1 MGGLSFILPPARL
14 MLQDIRFAARTLVK
28 NPAFTLA
35 AVVCLALGIGV
46 NATIF
51 SCVRALLL
59 RPFPYQNP
67 DELVAIGETNM
78 RRGWHMNPVSYP
90 NFRSWQ
96 AQNRSLSNIGFYTT
110 NSFNLA
116 SGGGAEFVGGGSV
129 SWTMF
134 RTLGISPV
142 LGRDFNE
149 DEDRVGAPRVI
160 LLSDRIWHDRFNAR
174 RDIVGQS
181 LMVNGVRH
189 TVIGV
194 MPPGFEFPGAAGAWT
209 TIQLDPMQNR
219 GNHSWQVIGRL
230 KPSVTVA
237 QARKDL
243 GAIAA
248 VLETQYPASN
258 LGWGVDVQEIR
269 EQQVGNFRP
278 VLMIMMASVGF
289 VLLIACANVANLLLA
304 RATSRSK
311 EMAVRVA
318 LGADRWRI
326 VRQLLVESVMVAL
339 IGATLGIAFAYAFL
353 QWIKANI
360 LGGIP
365 FWMQFTIDAP
375 VLAFTTAVAV
385 ATGLLFGLV
394 PAIQSA
400 RPNLNETLRDGG
412 SRGTSAGRARQR
424 LRSSLVVGEVAL
436 SLVLLVGAALLI
448 RSFVGMQ
455 SVKPGFDPSNLLT
468 MRVTLTGP
476 SYDSSYKRFAFW
488 DRVLTQLDD
497 KPGIVS
503 AAITNNIPLGGSNNN
518 SFFTIENQ
526 PTPLGQEPLLE
537 IRWVSPKYLETLRV
551 PLRRGRMFTEQEW
564 ADSGVTGRVAVINEY
579 MALKFWKTAE
589 EALGKRFKFGNA
601 TDTTNRWVTIIGV
614 AADIRHKA
622 LTAEPDL
629 QGYMPY
635 RQGGW
640 NSASIVVRTR
650 AEPAQATSTV
660 LSTIKQVDPLVPAYR
675 ILSMDANIERSYWQ
689 QALYGKMFGAFA
701 AIALVLAAVGVYGV
715 ISYAVSQRTQEIG
728 VRVALGAQRNDVL
741 RLIVGHGVLLGGIGV
756 AIGLVGALAVTRFLR
771 TLLFGVSPFDPA
783 SFVGVSLVLT
793 AIAVLASYIPARRAA
808 RVDPVEALRYE

>member
-1 MGGLSFILPPARL
+1 
-14 MLQDIRFAARTLVK
+14 MLQDLRFAARTLLK

-35 AVVCLALGIGV
+35 AVICLALGIGV

-59 RPFPYQNP
+59 RPFPYHNP
-67 DELVAIGETNM
+67 DELVAIGESNPK
-78 RRGWHMNPVSYP
+78 RGWHMNSVSYP

-96 AQNRSLSNIGFYTT
+96 AQNRTLANVGVYTGA
-110 NSFNLA
+110 SFNLA
-116 SGGGAEFVGGGSV
+116 SGDGAEFVQGGAV

-134 RTLGISPV
+134 RTLGISPA

-149 DEDRVGAPRVI
+149 DEDRIGAPRVI
-160 LLSDRIWHDRFNAR
+160 LLSDRVWHDRFDAK
-174 RDIVGQS
+174 RDVVGQTI
-181 LMVNGVRH
+181 MVNGVRS
-189 TVIGV
+189 TIIGV
-194 MPPGFEFPGAAGAWT
+194 MPPGFEFPAAAGAWAT
-209 TIQLDPMQNR
+209 MRTDPLEQR
-219 GNHSWQVIGRL
+219 GNHSYQVIGRL
-230 KPSVTVA
+230 KPGVTVQ

-243 GAIAA
+243 AAIASA
-248 VLETQYPASN
+248 LETQYPTSN
-258 LGWGVDVQEIR
+258 LGWGVDAEEIR

-278 VLMIMMASVGF
+278 VLMIMMASVAF

-304 RATSRSK
+304 RATARSK

-318 LGADRWRI
+318 LGANRWRI
-326 VRQLLVESVMVAL
+326 VRQLLVESVLVAL
-339 IGATLGIAFAYAFL
+339 IGAALGIAFAYAFL

-375 VLAFTTAVAV
+375 VLAFTTGVAV

-448 RSFVGMQ
+448 KSFLGMQ

-468 MRVTLTGP
+468 MRLTLTGP
-476 SYDSSYKRFAFW
+476 NYDSTYKRFAFM
-488 DRVLTQLDD
+488 DRLLTQLNE

-503 AAITNNIPLGGSNNN
+503 ASITNNIPLGGSNNN
-518 SFFTIENQ
+518 SFFTIEHQ
-526 PTPLGQEPLLE
+526 PSQLGSEPLLE

-551 PLRRGRMFTEQEW
+551 PLRRGRMFTQQEW

-579 MALKFWKTAE
+579 MAQKFWKTPD

-601 TDTTNRWVTIIGV
+601 NDTLNRWITIVGV
-614 AADIRHKA
+614 AADIRHKQ
-622 LTAEPDL
+622 LTDEPDL

-640 NSASIVVRTR
+640 NSAAIIVRTR
-650 AEPAQATSTV
+650 GEPAAATSTV
-660 LSTIKQVDPLVPAYR
+660 LSTLKQVDPLVPAYR

-689 QALYGKMFGAFA
+689 NALYGKMFGVFA

-728 VRVALGAQRNDVL
+728 VRVALGAQRADVL
-741 RLIVGHGVLLGGIGV
+741 RLIVGHGVLLGGIGI
-756 AIGLVGALAVTRFLR
+756 AIGLAGALGVTRFLR
-771 TLLFGVSPFDPA
+771 TMLFGVSPFDPL
-783 SFVGVSLVLT
+783 SFIGVSLTLT
-793 AIAVLASYIPARRAA
+793 AIALLASYIPARRAA